1 MPSWAFSSCSNA
13 LSLLSSPILMTSIA
27 IVTKR
32 NFNFLAVAYVSPLT
46 FMTSPYKTSSF
57 FIFFLFFFSS
67 FFRFPITVNKAS
79 DMWHHNTEVL
89 SLTSP
94 SFFQYSSPHQILT
107 IPFPKHFAKPFTS
120 ICLYCHALCPVIISG
135 MDF

>member
-1 MPSWAFSSCSNA
+1 MPSRAFSSCSNA

-46 FMTSPYKTSSF
+46 FVTSPYKT
-57 FIFFLFFFSS
+57 SS

-79 DMWHHNTEVL
+79 DMWHHNNEVL